1 VRKRR
6 RVALVVVAV
15 AAAAMPLWALLPGPR
30 FGPVCFHRIQEGMTE
45 QEVAS
50 VLGYPAG
57 DYRTRLPRRIYF
69 TRADAVLRERGGR
82 ELKPGQEWA
91 YQFNGLRKEWRGD
104 VHVIRVDLDEDGR
117 VIASTLWDAVPPEPR
132 PLTLLRQLG
141 SSLRHLWR

>member
-15 AAAAMPLWALLPGPR
+15 AGAAMALWALLPGPL
-30 FGPVCFHRIQEGMTE
+30 FGPVCFHRIQEGMAE

-57 DYRTRLPRRIYF
+57 DYRTVTPRSVYF
-69 TRADAVLRERGGR
+69 TRVDALLCERRGR
-82 ELKPGQEWA
+82 DLKPSQEWA
-91 YQFNGLRKEWRGD
+91 YQFNGMRKEWRGD
-104 VHVIRVDLDEDGR
+104 VYVIRVDLDEDGR
-117 VIASTLWDAVPPEPR
+117 VIAYTLWDVVPPEPR

-141 SSLRHLWR
+141 SWLRQLWG